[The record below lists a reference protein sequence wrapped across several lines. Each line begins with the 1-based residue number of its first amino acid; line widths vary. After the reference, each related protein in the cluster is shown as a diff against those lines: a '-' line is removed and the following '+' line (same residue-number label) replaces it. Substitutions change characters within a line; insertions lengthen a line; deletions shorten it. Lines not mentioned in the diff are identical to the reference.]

1 MIEEWVTKNQA
12 DEVYMLDHLISELIV
27 SLEAAM
33 DMYPPSYTFLQGLP
47 LSSLLR

>member
-47 LSSLLR
+47 LSSLPR